1 MIVTKLFKANTF
13 FRALFFSIVISIG
26 FFGVG
31 YFLSPNKKIFLGSAD
46 WIYQLFW
53 FPLHA
58 VLAYWS
64 MVNYKRSTENIRHVN
79 ITFKYIWGDFFSNR
93 KDYFLAV
100 LMVAPFIIEDTIE
113 GLKKFSDGFNDF
125 GYSTLLMIGPV
136 WVLEWLFLGVI
147 WSQVIRLAYMSVKK
161 YSLAYVQNNINEI
174 LANPSSNKI
183 LAAGEVNAL
192 INLIYGLSAFGYI
205 MLCDGES
212 SDYQTTAISAFLV
225 LFSFLTSFVIL
236 RFRINQ
242 ALVRLSNDFYESIP
256 ADINERLSVGPS
268 KVLIDSELLEFNL
281 FGGANNLGV
290 DAHQRV
296 NKVRLAFL
304 INSALKNGSCKLD
317 LVSYMSAS
325 QYIQN
330 EINFAKFGH
339 RQLYV
344 TCARL
349 SVILIAFVDKAPLL
363 GKLMS

>member
-1 MIVTKLFKANTF
+1 M
-13 FRALFFSIVISIG
+13 
-26 FFGVG
+26 
-31 YFLSPNKKIFLGSAD
+31 
-46 WIYQLFW
+46 
-53 FPLHA
+53 
-58 VLAYWS
+58 LAYWS

-268 KVLIDSELLEFNL
+268 KEGHMMMQELPHILE
-281 FGGANNLGV
+281 
-290 DAHQRV
+290 RIIE
-296 NKVRLAFL
+296 RY
-304 INSALKNGSCKLD
+304 ISARKSGSNRK
-317 LVSYMSAS
+317 
-325 QYIQN
+325 
-330 EINFAKFGH
+330 K
-339 RQLYV
+339 
-344 TCARL
+344 
-349 SVILIAFVDKAPLL
+349 
-363 GKLMS
+363 